1 MKSLKIDEL
10 SFFILKR
17 AQFFGVFISIDVTS
31 VRYMCD
37 CLLADYNVKDYS
49 NGGRC
54 AGYVATTLNM
64 KIDKLID
71 NGVGARF
78 SRCRRF

>member
-1 MKSLKIDEL
+1 
-10 SFFILKR
+10 
-17 AQFFGVFISIDVTS
+17 
-31 VRYMCD
+31 MCD
-37 CLLADYNVKDYS
+37 CLRADYNVKDYS

-64 KIDKLID
+64 KIDKLLD
-71 NGVGARF
+71 NGVDGGF